1 MTRRSRAR
9 PRAVAL
15 PCSGPQP
22 SGKGWSSPASCP
34 APQSLYVPTLQ
45 GRSHFEAGAACTS
58 VYLVPL
64 LHPSPSSHFNCVFRS
79 SSEVLPSFLSVGVS
93 VSNPPSPFLRLSRSL
108 GLRFGLS
115 SPLAHFRFLCL
126 ASSLSLLSA
135 PLRAHTPHSPVY
147 DIPRAGRWAGLQQRG
162 GERGRRSLPP
172 SC

>member
-1 MTRRSRAR
+1 MLRTSAFRVGLEQPSV
-9 PRAVAL
+9 P
-15 PCSGPQP
+15 PCSPVPVRPHPPG
-22 SGKGWSSPASCP
+22 SPALRGRC
-34 APQSLYVPTLQ
+34 SLHLC
-45 GRSHFEAGAACTS
+45 S
-58 VYLVPL
+58 YLVPL

-93 VSNPPSPFLRLSRSL
+93 VSNPPSLFLCLSRSL